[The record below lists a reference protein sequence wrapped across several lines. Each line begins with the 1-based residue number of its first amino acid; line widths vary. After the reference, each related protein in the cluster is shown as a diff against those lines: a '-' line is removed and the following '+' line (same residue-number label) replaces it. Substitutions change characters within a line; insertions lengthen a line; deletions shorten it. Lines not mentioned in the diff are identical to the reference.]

1 MVFAFLT
8 FVLIAGFIT
17 GLYWVLIVSPERRTR
32 QQLRKR
38 LLGSNAPVRKAPTS
52 PTFVTDQRFSTLGG
66 LQKAL
71 MRLGG
76 LTQPLQAMLDQAGM
90 TFTVGSLVLGSVC
103 ASLMGFVVA
112 SSVTRAFGIR
122 LACALA
128 AALLPVVYVRHK
140 GSVRHRRFE
149 ELFPEALDII
159 ARSLRAG
166 HAFTTGLAIAAEQ
179 VPDPVASELKKLYD
193 SQNYGRP
200 FEEAILEF
208 ARRAPILDARF
219 FATAVLTQRETGG
232 NLSEI
237 LDNLTSVIRDRFR
250 VKRQVRVLTAQG
262 RFSGWV
268 LAAAPPALAAMI
280 FLVNPEHM
288 LAMFRDPI
296 GIRLLI
302 GATVLQAFGTLLI
315 KRIIDVEY

>member
-1 MVFAFLT
+1 MVLAFVT

-17 GLYWVLIVSPERRTR
+17 GVYWVLIVAPEQRLR

-38 LLGSNAPVRKAPTS
+38 LLGSNAPVRKAPDS
-52 PTFVTDQRFSTLGG
+52 DSFVTDQRFSTLAS
-66 LQKAL
+66 LQNAL
-71 MRLGG
+71 TRFGG
-76 LTQPLQAMLDQAGM
+76 LTQPLQAMIDQAGVG
-90 TFTVGSLVLGSVC
+90 FTVGSLVLGSVC
-103 ASLMGFVVA
+103 ASLMGFVLA
-112 SSVTRAFGIR
+112 GGVTRASGARI
-122 LACALA
+122 ACALA
-128 AALLPVVYVRHK
+128 VGLLPLVYVRHK
-140 GSVRHRRFE
+140 RDVRRRRFE

-166 HAFTTGLAIAAEQ
+166 HAFTTGLAMAAEQ
-179 VPDPVASELKKLYD
+179 VPDPVASELKQLYD

-200 FEEAILEF
+200 FEEAMLAF
-208 ARRAPILDARF
+208 AQRAPILDARF

-262 RFSGWV
+262 RFTGWV
-268 LAAAPPALAAMI
+268 LAAAPPAVAAI
-280 FLVNPEHM
+280 LFLVNPDHM
-288 LAMFRDPI
+288 LSMFRDPL
-296 GIRLLI
+296 GVRLLI
-302 GATVLQAFGTLLI
+302 GAIILQAIGTLLI

>member
-1 MVFAFLT
+1 MFFAIVT
-8 FVLIAGFIT
+8 FIVIAGFIV
-17 GLYWVLIVSPERRTR
+17 GLYWLLVLGPEQRARQALRRR
-32 QQLRKR
+32 MI
-38 LLGSNAPVRKAPTS
+38 GVPAPQRKADSTS
-52 PTFVTDQRFSTLGG
+52 FVDVQRFSTLAT

-71 MRLGG
+71 TRLNG
-76 LTQPLQAMLDQAGM
+76 LTQPLQAMLDQAGLRM
-90 TFTVGSLVLGSVC
+90 TVGTLVLASIC
-103 ASLMGFVVA
+103 AALFAFVV
-112 SSVTRAFGIR
+112 SGTMTRGFGIR
-122 LACALA
+122 MAWALA
-128 AALLPVVYVRHK
+128 AGLMPLAYVRHK
-140 GSVRHRRFE
+140 REVRRKRFE

-200 FEEAILEF
+200 FEEAVVQF
-208 ARRAPILDARF
+208 AQRAPILDARF

-268 LAAAPPALAAMI
+268 LAAAPPALALLI

-288 LAMFRDPI
+288 IGMLHDPLGVKMLTVALI
-296 GIRLLI
+296 LQGI
-302 GATVLQAFGTLLI
+302 GTLI
-315 KRIIDVEY
+315 IRRIIDVEY